1 MESTGADHGHASIP
15 GNSPERSVNHGLL
28 VLRAIPRRN
37 WNVISVVAAVAAC
50 VLAVPVIVVLSSV
63 FTPSRDTWSHLA
75 ATVLPEYIGNTLW
88 LTLWVGIGVT
98 VIGVATAWIT
108 TLCRFPGRGF
118 FEWALILPLAIP
130 AYVMAYAYTDFL
142 EFTGPVQTGLR
153 AWFGWGRDDYWFPDI
168 RSVGG
173 AAVIFSFV
181 FYPYV
186 YLLARAAFLEQAAG
200 MIEAGRSL
208 GYGPWRSFFRLA
220 LPLARPG
227 IAAGV
232 TLALMET
239 LADFGTVA
247 YFALPTF
254 TTGIYRAWL
263 SLGDRAAAAQLAAA
277 LLGFVALVLVAERA
291 SRGRARFD
299 DRSSRRPLVAQRL
312 EGPPAWAAVLACAL
326 PLVIGFFLPA
336 AILLEL
342 SLTGSE
348 LQLGAR
354 YFRLVFNSVSVAAV
368 TAACAVALALLMAYA
383 MRAGGGLLALAAHR
397 LAALGYAVPG
407 VVIAVGVL
415 IPVTRLDHALSGLLQ
430 SVFGISTGL
439 ILTGGITALVY
450 AYLVRFIAVALQ
462 TVEAG
467 LTKVTSSMD
476 DAARSLGASPLHILM
491 RVHVPLLLPSLL
503 IAGLMVFVDVM
514 KELPATFMMRPFNF
528 DTLAVHA
535 YNLASDE
542 RLSELAAPA
551 LTIVAV
557 GVVPLVLLSRSL
569 IRARV
574 AAERR

>member
-1 MESTGADHGHASIP
+1 MHS
-15 GNSPERSVNHGLL
+15 L
-28 VLRAIPRRN
+28 VGTTAIWRQN
-37 WNVISVVAAVAAC
+37 WNVIATVAAAAAC
-50 VLAVPVIVVLSSV
+50 VLAVPVIVVLGSV
-63 FTPSRDTWSHLA
+63 FTPSWDTWAHLS
-75 ATVLPEYIGNTLW
+75 ATVLPEYISNTLW
-88 LTLWVGIGVT
+88 LLLWVGIGVT

-118 FEWALILPLAIP
+118 FEWALILPLAVP

-142 EFTGPVQTGLR
+142 QFTGPVQTGLR
-153 AWFGWGRDDYWFPDI
+153 SYFGWGPRDYGFPDI

-227 IAAGV
+227 VAAGV
-232 TLALMET
+232 ALALMET
-239 LADFGTVA
+239 LADFGTVT

-263 SLGDRAAAAQLAAA
+263 SLGDRVAAAQLAAA
-277 LLGFVALVLVAERA
+277 LLGFVALVLIAERL

-299 DRSSRRPLVAQRL
+299 DRSSRRPLVTQRL
-312 EGPPAWAAVLACAL
+312 EGTRAWGAVLACTI
-326 PLVIGFFLPA
+326 PLVIGFLLPA

-342 SLTGSE
+342 SLAGSD
-348 LQLGAR
+348 LQFSAR

-368 TAACAVALALLMAYA
+368 TATCAVALALLMAYA
-383 MRAGGGLLALAAHR
+383 MRAGGGVFALAAHR

-407 VVIAVGVL
+407 AVIAVGIL

-430 SVFGISTGL
+430 SLVGISTGL
-439 ILTGGITALVY
+439 ILTGGIAALVY
-450 AYLVRFIAVALQ
+450 AYLVRFLAVALQ
-462 TVEAG
+462 SVEAG
-467 LTKVTSSMD
+467 LTKVTPSMD
-476 DAARSLGASPLHILM
+476 DAARSLGASPSHILM
-491 RVHVPLLLPSLL
+491 RVHVPLLAPSVLT
-503 IAGLMVFVDVM
+503 AALMVFVDVM

-557 GVVPLVLLSRSL
+557 GVVPLALLSRSL

>member
-1 MESTGADHGHASIP
+1 
-15 GNSPERSVNHGLL
+15 
-28 VLRAIPRRN
+28 VLQPLAAVTTLRRPN
-37 WNVISVVAAVAAC
+37 WNGIAAVAAIAAC
-50 VLAVPVIVVLSSV
+50 LLAVPVIVVLGSV
-63 FTPSRDTWSHLA
+63 FLPSRETWAHLS
-75 ATVLPEYIGNTLW
+75 ATVLPEYIANTLW
-88 LTLWVGIGVT
+88 LTLGVGVGVT
-98 VIGVATAWIT
+98 VIGVATAWLT
-108 TLCRFPGRGF
+108 TMCRFPGRGF
-118 FEWALILPLAIP
+118 FEWALILPLAVP

-142 EFTGPVQTGLR
+142 QFTGPVQTWLR
-153 AWFGWGRDDYWFPDI
+153 GYFGWGRADYWFPEV

-173 AAVIFSFV
+173 AAFIFSFV

-227 IAAGV
+227 LAAGV
-232 TLALMET
+232 ALALMET

-277 LLGFVALVLVAERA
+277 LLGFVALVLIAERL

-299 DRSSRRPLVAQRL
+299 ERSSRRPLVAQRL
-312 EGPPAWAAVLACAL
+312 EGSRAWIAVLVCTL
-326 PLVIGFFLPA
+326 PLIIGFLLPA

-342 SLTGSE
+342 SVTGSDF
-348 LQLGAR
+348 QFGAR

-383 MRAGGGLLALAAHR
+383 LRSGGGWFALAAHR

-407 VVIAVGVL
+407 AVIAIGVL

-430 SVFGISTGL
+430 SLLGISTGL
-439 ILTGGITALVY
+439 ILTGGIAALVY
-450 AYLVRFIAVALQ
+450 AYLVRFLAVALQ
-462 TVEAG
+462 SVEAG
-467 LTKVTSSMD
+467 LAKVTPSMD
-476 DAARSLGASPLHILM
+476 DAARSLGVSPLSILV
-491 RVHVPLLLPSLL
+491 RVHVPLLAPSVLT
-503 IAGLMVFVDVM
+503 AALMVFVDVM

-569 IRARV
+569 VRARV
-574 AAERR
+574 AAEREVAPR